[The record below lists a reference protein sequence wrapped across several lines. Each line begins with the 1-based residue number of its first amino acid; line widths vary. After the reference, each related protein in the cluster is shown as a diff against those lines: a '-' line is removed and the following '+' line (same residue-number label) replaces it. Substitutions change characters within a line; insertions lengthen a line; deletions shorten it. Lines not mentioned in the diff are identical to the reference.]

1 MSTLLVKNATLLVTM
16 DEGRRRIED
25 GGLFVRDNVIE
36 AVGPTADASELPQ
49 EADQVIDASG
59 MIVLPGLVNTHHHLY
74 QTLTRALPTVQDVEL
89 FDWLRIL
96 YPIWVELTGEAVY
109 VSALV
114 GLAELILS
122 GCTTTTDHLYL
133 FPNDASLD
141 DEIRA
146 ARELGIRFHPCRGSM
161 SLGQSQGGLPPDRVV
176 QSEDEILADCR
187 RVIEEHHDPKPYSM
201 CRIVLAPCSPFS
213 VTPELMRG
221 SAALARQHGLHLHTH
236 VAETLDEE
244 SFCLGEV
251 GCRPVE
257 YMEKLGWVG
266 PDVSYAHAI
275 HLSGEEIKLLA
286 ETGTRVAHCPSSNM
300 RLGSGIAPIRE
311 MLDAGVKVGLAVD
324 GSASND
330 SSHLLAEARMAMLL
344 QRVQKGAGALSA
356 QESLEM
362 ATLGG
367 AAVLGRDDIGS
378 LEAGKAAD
386 FIGIDL
392 NRLGYAGALHDP
404 LAALIFCAPVNVDL
418 SVINGR
424 VVVDGG
430 QLVGVDLGE
439 IVARHNRISRR
450 MVERAGASPA
460 PTDTETG
467 NVGVGA
473 TLAVAQKRGAG

>member
-1 MSTLLVKNATLLVTM
+1 MSTLLVKNAALLVTM
-16 DEGRRRIED
+16 DEERRRIED
-25 GGLFVRDNVIE
+25 GGIFVRDNVIE
-36 AVGPTADASELPQ
+36 AVGPTAVASADASELPQ
-49 EADQVIDASG
+49 EADRVIDASG
-59 MIVLPGLVNTHHHLY
+59 VTVLPGLVNTHHHLY
-74 QTLTRALPTVQDVEL
+74 QTLTRALPAVQDVEL
-89 FDWLRIL
+89 FDWLRTL
-96 YPIWVELTGEAVY
+96 YPIWAELTGEAVY

-133 FPNDASLD
+133 FPNDALLD

-176 QSEDEILADCR
+176 QSAEAILADCQ

-213 VTPELMRG
+213 VTADLMRE

-244 SFCLGEV
+244 NFCVEKF

-266 PDVSYAHAI
+266 PDISYAHAI
-275 HLSGEEIKLLA
+275 YLNEEEIKLLA
-286 ETGTRVAHCPSSNM
+286 ETGTGVAHCPSSNM

-311 MLDAGVKVGLAVD
+311 MLDAGVRVGLAVD

-330 SSHLLAEARMAMLL
+330 SSHLLAEARMATLL

-356 QESLEM
+356 QEALEM
-362 ATLGG
+362 ATQGG
-367 AAVLGRDDIGS
+367 AAVLGRNDIGS
-378 LEAGKAAD
+378 LKAGQAAD

-392 NRLGYAGALHDP
+392 NRLEYAGALHDP
-404 LAALIFCAPVNVDL
+404 LAALVFCAPVNVAL

-424 VVVDGG
+424 VVVDDGR
-430 QLVGVDLGE
+430 LVDFDLEE
-439 IVARHNRISRR
+439 IVARHHRISRQK
-450 MVERAGASPA
+450 VVRA
-460 PTDTETG
+460 TT
-467 NVGVGA
+467 
-473 TLAVAQKRGAG
+473 

>member
-1 MSTLLVKNATLLVTM
+1 
-16 DEGRRRIED
+16 
-25 GGLFVRDNVIE
+25 
-36 AVGPTADASELPQ
+36 
-49 EADQVIDASG
+49 
-59 MIVLPGLVNTHHHLY
+59 
-74 QTLTRALPTVQDVEL
+74 VEL
-89 FDWLRIL
+89 FDWLRSL
-96 YPIWVELTGEAVY
+96 YPIWAELTSEAVY

-133 FPNDASLD
+133 FPNDVSLD

-161 SLGQSQGGLPPDRVV
+161 SLGRSQGGLPPDRVV
-176 QSEDEILADCR
+176 QSEDEILADCQ
-187 RVIEEHHDPKPYSM
+187 RVIEAYHDPEPYAM

-213 VTPELMRG
+213 VTPELMRE
-221 SAALARQHGLHLHTH
+221 SAALARRHGLYLHTH

-244 SFCLGEV
+244 GFCLEKV

-266 PDVSYAHAI
+266 LDVSYAHAI
-275 HLSGEEIKLLA
+275 YLNQEEIELLA
-286 ETGTRVAHCPSSNM
+286 ETGTGVAHCPSSNM

-330 SSHLLAEARMAMLL
+330 SSHTLAEARMAMLL
-344 QRVQKGAGALSA
+344 QRVKKGAGALSA
-356 QESLEM
+356 QEALEM

-386 FIGIDL
+386 FIAIDL

-404 LAALIFCAPVNVDL
+404 LAALIFCAPVNVDW

-430 QLVGVDLGE
+430 RLMGFDLRE
-439 IVARHNRISRR
+439 IVARHNRISRQ
-450 MVERAGASPA
+450 MVERA
-460 PTDTETG
+460 TT
-467 NVGVGA
+467 
-473 TLAVAQKRGAG
+473 